1 MGKLLRNL
9 IKHHAHIKKRHF
21 FGPHNEYEAS
31 GVQTW
36 GAGCLKWTAQNR
48 QESLDRRRG
57 FLCISYMHLFRWEKF
72 CEVSQ
77 KTGHP

>member
-36 GAGCLKWTAQNR
+36 GVGCLKWAGKPR
-48 QESLDRRRG
+48 S
-57 FLCISYMHLFRWEKF
+57 
-72 CEVSQ
+72 
-77 KTGHP
+77 